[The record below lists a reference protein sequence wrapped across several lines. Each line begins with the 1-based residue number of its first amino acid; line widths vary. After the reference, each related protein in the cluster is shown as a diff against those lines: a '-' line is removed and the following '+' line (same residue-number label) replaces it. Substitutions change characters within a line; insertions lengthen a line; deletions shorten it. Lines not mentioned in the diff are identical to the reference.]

1 VTGYLEKQKN
11 DAEKLIQI
19 LVLKSDSYVLLHAER
34 YAVLTMQRFV
44 TKTKQTRIVLGY
56 LEIKKDDVEKLIKI
70 LVKKS
75 NSYVLLH
82 AGTYANNKSL

>member
-1 VTGYLEKQKN
+1 
-11 DAEKLIQI
+11 
-19 LVLKSDSYVLLHAER
+19 
-34 YAVLTMQRFV
+34 
-44 TKTKQTRIVLGY
+44 
-56 LEIKKDDVEKLIKI
+56 LIKI